1 MSSQIKETCCDG
13 ILASLSK
20 MLQTVCSFFKFPFR
34 VGTCFSCY
42 VMIHCSQVPMVAMK
56 QIANKPSVLQ
66 PSKQAN

>member
-42 VMIHCSQVPMVAMK
+42 VMIHGSQSTHGCYETNRK
-56 QIANKPSVLQ
+56 QTQRAAAK
-66 PSKQAN
+66 